1 MWKYILIVI
10 FFLLA
15 IREINLMNESLYIA
29 PDSHQVVTEDKTL
42 LSTVKHVI
50 HKNVVKLENA
60 IISKPKKEPQDNR
73 TTEHPA
79 PKKQETPLQP
89 APKMISTE
97 EVNRSTPKIPLPA
110 KAKEHPL
117 PDLSTIESQTPK
129 PVPQH
134 TTKKTSLPTPEP
146 QHAKPKPAVPLH
158 AAAPHPLPAKPKID
172 PYKSAEERVKAI
184 LEEMKRHGE
193 Y

>member
-1 MWKYILIVI
+1 MWKYILIII

-29 PDSHQVVTEDKTL
+29 PDTHQVVTEDKTL

-50 HKNVVKLENA
+50 HKNVVKLETA
-60 IISKPKKEPQDNR
+60 IISKPKKEPQENR
-73 TTEHPA
+73 TKEHPA

-89 APKMISTE
+89 VQKKMVTE

-110 KAKEHPL
+110 KSKEQPL
-117 PDLSTIESQTPK
+117 PDLSTIESPTQQERVQHAPI
-129 PVPQH
+129 PVPQQ
-134 TTKKTSLPTPEP
+134 TTKQPSLPTP
-146 QHAKPKPAVPLH
+146 KPPH
-158 AAAPHPLPAKPKID
+158 TAAPHPLPAKLKID

-184 LEEMKRHGE
+184 LEEMKRQKEH
-193 Y
+193 